1 MTEGLYAG
9 LIMAQHPDDL
19 NSAYITGNS
28 ESLIEG
34 TLYFPQHVE
43 DQTHRTDF
51 ALQLGGTGLGTGN
64 QIIADSVYVFG
75 TGDKIIN
82 YDGRNPSPITTA
94 YLVE

>member
-1 MTEGLYAG
+1 MTEGPYAD
-9 LIMAQHPDDL
+9 IMIAQHPDDL
-19 NSAYITGNS
+19 NSAYITGTS
-28 ESLIEG
+28 DSLIEG
-34 TLYFPQHVE
+34 TLYFPQHTEV
-43 DQTHRTDF
+43 QKHRTDF

-64 QIIADSVYVFG
+64 QIIADSIYVFG